1 MSTSGVNKSGN
12 AADNTTAKLSL
23 ADILARPTI
32 SERLVGFMQEQL
44 AQGVPEDVLHEAK
57 RLLINQL
64 KASVGATDHPA
75 VLALHDWAQS
85 SGTPVQKATALWFGS
100 AMSAE
105 HAAVVNGALFEV
117 LDFNDTY
124 IPCFMH
130 ATSGVLPAVLA
141 AAETGGHSG
150 HQVLTALALGME
162 VELACATILMPS
174 AYTQRGFVPGGLT
187 GAIGGAAAC
196 AVLAGLDESKTRNAL
211 SLAMC
216 SAFGL
221 YESVGSDGLP
231 YLMGMTARAGL
242 NAWQMAERGLTGPRT
257 AIEGERGMLAAQS
270 NESIDKVEGVLA
282 TLGKTWRIFGNTY
295 KTVPTETITHAP
307 IECVMEILKRANGR
321 TVERMRFGVEPIV
334 VKIADE
340 RRARFGNP
348 SSELTARFDTRFCAA
363 AAWTRGRFTLAEMRE
378 AAYTDAAI
386 LALRERVDLI
396 PDTSFPT
403 FDGCALEVIFS
414 DGSKESTRVP
424 NFLGTPGNRMSD
436 TQLSDVFRVA
446 AGDLLP
452 TSAIDGILAAAWG
465 LETAPNIQSLMTLA
479 RLG

>member
-1 MSTSGVNKSGN
+1 MS
-12 AADNTTAKLSL
+12 AASNTTKPNL
-23 ADILARPTI
+23 AEILAKPTI
-32 SERLVGFMQEQL
+32 SERLVTFMQQQV
-44 AQGVPEDVLHEAK
+44 AQGVPADVLHEAK
-57 RLLINQL
+57 RLLINQF

-75 VLALHDWAQS
+75 VQAMHQWALNTGTSAQQTS
-85 SGTPVQKATALWFGS
+85 VLWFGGKL
-100 AMSAE
+100 SAE
-105 HAAVVNGALFEV
+105 HAAVVNASLFEV

-141 AAETGGHSG
+141 AGELAGRTGHE
-150 HQVLTALALGME
+150 VLTALALGME

-174 AYTQRGFVPGGLT
+174 AYTERGYIPGGIT

-196 AVLAGLDESKTRNAL
+196 SILAGLDEAKTRNAL

-216 SAFGL
+216 SSFGL

-231 YLMGMTARAGL
+231 YIMGMTARSGY
-242 NAWQMAERGLTGPRT
+242 NAWQMGYSGLTGPRT
-257 AIEGERGMLAAQS
+257 SIEGERGMLAAHS
-270 NESIDKVEGVLA
+270 NESVDKVEGVLA

-307 IECVMEILKRANGR
+307 IECVMDILKRAKGR
-321 TVERMRFGVEPIV
+321 TIDRMRFNVAPIV

-363 AAWTRGRFTLAEMRE
+363 SAWTRGRFTLAEMRE

-386 LALRERVDLI
+386 LDLRSRVDLI
-396 PDTSFPT
+396 PDPSFPT
-403 FDGCALEVIFS
+403 FDGCSAEFIFT
-414 DGSKESTRVP
+414 DGSRETHHVP
-424 NFLGTPGNRMSD
+424 DFLGTPGNPMSD
-436 TQLSDVFRVA
+436 DQLSEVFRLS
-446 AGDLLP
+446 AGDLM
-452 TSAIDGILAAAWG
+452 SKQAIESVLEAAWG
-465 LETAPNIQSLMTLA
+465 LETAPNIQRLMTLS